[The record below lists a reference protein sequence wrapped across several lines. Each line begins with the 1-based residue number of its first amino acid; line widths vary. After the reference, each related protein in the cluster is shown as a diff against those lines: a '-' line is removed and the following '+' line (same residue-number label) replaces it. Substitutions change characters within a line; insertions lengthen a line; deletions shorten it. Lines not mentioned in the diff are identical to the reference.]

1 MPLRREHIPALPM
14 AGSAPQGEK
23 CGAQTHQ
30 AGHKHQ
36 AGAIT
41 ALVPQ
46 GAQARCSAH
55 PGLRNH
61 PDSQLKALLTHLCSH
76 STLDLTS
83 SSRLDF
89 FSFSNLF
96 NQTPSCSS
104 PFSFGYS
111 LFFSISSFPCVRK
124 GKVNS
129 PLAPHLCA
137 WYLR

>member
-1 MPLRREHIPALPM
+1 M

-46 GAQARCSAH
+46 GAQARCSPH

-61 PDSQLKALLTHLCSH
+61 PDSQLKALLTHLWSH

-89 FSFSNLF
+89 FFLLKPFQSNPFRLISFLIWLF
-96 NQTPSCSS
+96 PVFHHQLI
-104 PFSFGYS
+104 S
-111 LFFSISSFPCVRK
+111 LCEERKSKFPI
-124 GKVNS
+124 GPTS
-129 PLAPHLCA
+129 LC
-137 WYLR
+137 LLSQITDDHQKTGC